1 MAKRGRRRLS
11 AAQMRARN
19 LPGWR
24 DRLAEEKGDSKPYPL
39 PDCPPVS
46 VQLRMAI
53 EANGIPWSVLAAE
66 CSLGTS
72 TLNRFM
78 NKDRGLQLETV
89 DRLCDELGLSLY
101 CVLEDKAYIICDRR
115 RGEFRADDLGAVTN
129 RQLDGYPIDAGDSTA
144 GEDLIDVDV
153 PEFDE
158 RARAEITGKR

>member
-1 MAKRGRRRLS
+1 MAKRGRRRLT

-24 DRLAEEKGDSKPYPL
+24 DRMAEEREECKPDPL
-39 PDCPPVS
+39 PDVPPVS

-53 EANGIPWSVLAAE
+53 EASGTPWSMLAGM
-66 CSLGTS
+66 CGLGTS

-115 RGEFRADDLGAVTN
+115 RGEFRSDDLGRVTN
-129 RQLDGYPIDAGDSTA
+129 RDMETYPIEPGAPLS
-144 GEDLIDVDV
+144 V
-153 PEFDE
+153 
-158 RARAEITGKR
+158 